1 MNSMLEH
8 LDYDEESF
16 KEKAKR
22 KVGVFTMVGSGLLAI
37 IHTLSHIVPAVA
49 VLGFALGEGNPLYNL
64 VTNEYMQLAFIPFVG
79 LSFYYMYR
87 DHKHHK
93 HEKELR
99 RELAEVK
106 AHLKEFEK
114 GKK

>member
-1 MNSMLEH
+1 MLHNNSSH

-16 KEKAKR
+16 KDKAK
-22 KVGVFTMVGSGLLAI
+22 KGAGVFTLIGSGLLSI
-37 IHTLSHIVPAVA
+37 IHTLSHIVPAIG
-49 VLGFALGEGNPLYNL
+49 VLGLSSGEKYPFLYSI
-64 VTNEYMQLAFIPFVG
+64 VSNEYMQLAYIPFVA

-99 RELAEVK
+99 KENDR
-106 AHLKEFEK
+106 LKNLLS
-114 GKK
+114 KK